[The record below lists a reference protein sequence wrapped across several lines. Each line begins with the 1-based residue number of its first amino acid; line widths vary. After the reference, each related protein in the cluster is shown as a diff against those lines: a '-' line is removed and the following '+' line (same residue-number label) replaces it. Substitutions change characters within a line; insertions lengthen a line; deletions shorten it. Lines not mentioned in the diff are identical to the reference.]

1 MFTGLSDRSNN
12 PEKPVRESVEENMS
26 QQVYNILIVG
36 VGGQGVLLASEI
48 ISETA
53 MNAGLDVKKSE
64 VHGMAQ
70 RGGVV
75 SSHVRIAPKV
85 YSPTIQEGQA
95 DILMSFEQSEGLR
108 AINWLKANGTAIVS
122 RTTLIPAIVTSSKN
136 FTYPADG
143 PADMKKKL
151 KRVIPVEADKIAGE
165 LGNPRL
171 VNTILLGVASNF
183 LPFSNEEWIKT
194 IKSKVKPALVDINVT
209 AFQRGREIKMEKVGA

>member
-75 SSHVRIAPKV
+75 SSHV

-136 FTYPADG
+136 FTYPNDG

-194 IKSKVKPALVDINVT
+194 IKSKVKPALIDINVT